1 MFYCVYLITF
11 GHSFKRKAKTIFQ
24 QLIIMKKILFLML
37 AVITF
42 GSACAG
48 NVSNSTTESSEVA
61 AEKSGKVIRLTRASF
76 ISKVYDYEKNAKIWK
91 YEGNKPAIVDFYAT
105 WCGPCKRVAP
115 ILEELAKEY
124 DGKIVIYKVDTDQEK
139 ELARAFG
146 ITSIPTLLFI
156 PMNGEPQVA
165 NGALPKENLK
175 QAIDEFLL
183 GNK

>member
-1 MFYCVYLITF
+1 
-11 GHSFKRKAKTIFQ
+11 
-24 QLIIMKKILFLML
+24 MKKILFLML
-37 AVITF
+37 AVLTF
-42 GSACAG
+42 GPACSS
-48 NVSNSTTESSEVA
+48 NTTNSTENSKEVD

-76 ISKVYDYEKNAKIWK
+76 ISKVYDYQKNAKTWK
-91 YEGNKPAIVDFYAT
+91 YEGDKPAIVDFYAT

-115 ILEELAKEY
+115 VLEELAKEY
-124 DGKIVIYKVDTDQEK
+124 DGKIVIYKVDTDQEQ

-156 PMNGEPQVA
+156 PMNGDPQVA

-183 GNK
+183 GKKK

>member
-1 MFYCVYLITF
+1 
-11 GHSFKRKAKTIFQ
+11 
-24 QLIIMKKILFLML
+24 ML
-37 AVITF
+37 AVLTF
-42 GSACAG
+42 GPAYS
-48 NVSNSTTESSEVA
+48 SNATSGDITEVN
-61 AEKSGKVIRLTRASF
+61 AEKGGKVIRLTRASF
-76 ISKVYDYEKNAKIWK
+76 ISKVYDYKKNANVWK
-91 YEGNKPAIVDFYAT
+91 YEGDKPAIVDFYAT

-156 PMNGEPQVA
+156 PKDGEPQVA
-165 NGALPKENLK
+165 NGALPKESLK

-183 GNK
+183 GNKK

>member
-1 MFYCVYLITF
+1 
-11 GHSFKRKAKTIFQ
+11 
-24 QLIIMKKILFLML
+24 MKKFLFLML
-37 AVITF
+37 AVLSF
-42 GSACAG
+42 GPACSSNANKSTE
-48 NVSNSTTESSEVA
+48 NVSEVA
-61 AEKSGKVIRLTRASF
+61 AEKGGKVIRLTRASF
-76 ISKVYDYEKNAKIWK
+76 ISQVYDYQKNAKVWK
-91 YEGNKPAIVDFYAT
+91 YEGDKPAIVDFYAT

-124 DGKIVIYKVDTDQEK
+124 EGKIVIYKVDTDQEK

-156 PMNGEPQVA
+156 PMKGDPQVA